1 MNAIH
6 AAESR
11 ALNAHLA
18 REDRFAELGEMS
30 FAELQ
35 SLKDDL
41 SEGSQWSLL
50 DDVRAELKRRR
61 EDAGEALTKL
71 FVEQCKVGGMLPM
84 VVGGKLGNWLATAYL
99 AESFG
104 DGKWGAMAADVLT
117 GFMDRERLVRAMGEE
132 YGEQQ
137 AGDLLKAGW
146 SAQ

>member
-18 REDRFAELGEMS
+18 REDRFAELDELS
-30 FAELQ
+30 FTELQ
-35 SLKDDL
+35 SLEDDL
-41 SEGSQWSLL
+41 SEGGSWTLL
-50 DDVRAELKRRR
+50 DDVRAELAERKS
-61 EDAGEALTKL
+61 DAEEALATL

-104 DGKWGAMAADVLT
+104 ATQWGSMAADVLT
-117 GFMDRERLVRAMGEE
+117 GFIDRERLLRAMGVE
-132 YGEQQ
+132 YAEQQ
-137 AGDLLKAGW
+137 VDDLLKAGW